1 MLTKY
6 NEIWNKIKKASNIK
20 FHSVPVYHEKYLKAK
35 VNKLSGVVNTNI
47 LNDELPGESVHYT
60 CVACISI
67 DPFMK
72 IGKKN
77 YRQVYLQQCKYS
89 VKKKKI
95 PEFIDLELESD
106 SDCK

>member
-1 MLTKY
+1 M
-6 NEIWNKIKKASNIK
+6 
-20 FHSVPVYHEKYLKAK
+20 PVYHEKYLKAK
-35 VNKLSGVVNTNI
+35 VNELIGVVNTNI

-77 YRQVYLQQCKYS
+77 YRQVYLEQCKYS